1 MEEKSE
7 PSEILEILKKN
18 HYRLIAIDGVDGS
31 GKSSLSKNIS
41 EELGYCHINLDEY
54 LENNRGNFVKYIKY
68 EVLENKIQSIKK
80 AIIIEGVCVLAV
92 LKNLGMRP
100 DYLIYIKRISEFDF
114 WKDDHLCDVKVD
126 IDAFI
131 ENENLELQ
139 KFSEVMSNIEGE
151 EFNPENSKIPKL
163 REEIIRYHYEFK
175 PHKHANLV
183 YNKLTANKQ
192 LQGASRGYAPS
203 GP

>member
-1 MEEKSE
+1 MEEKSN

-18 HYRLIAIDGVDGS
+18 NYRLIAIDGVDGS
-31 GKSSLSKNIS
+31 GKSSLSKNLS
-41 EELGYCHINLDEY
+41 EELGYRHINLDDY
-54 LENNRGNFVKYIKY
+54 LEKNRGNFVKYIKY
-68 EVLENKIQSIKK
+68 QVLENEIQRTKK
-80 AIIIEGVCVLAV
+80 PIIIEGICVLAV
-92 LKNLGMRP
+92 LKNLGLRP
-100 DYLIYIKRISEFDF
+100 DYLIYIKRMSEFEI
-114 WKDDHLCDVKVD
+114 WKDEDLCDVEVD

-151 EFNPENSKIPKL
+151 KFNPENSKIPRL

-183 YNKLTANKQ
+183 YKKLTANKQ
-192 LQGASRGYAPS
+192 LQGTSRGFAPS